1 MVSAADIPADQ
12 LISAVSTDL
21 KKSIKMPEW
30 ADFVKT
36 GPGRQRPPEEEG
48 WWFTRAASILRKVY
62 LNGPV
67 GINRLRTWYGN
78 KKDRGVRP
86 GRHYK
91 AGGKIIREI
100 LNQLE
105 SLEYIKKTKM
115 GREITPKGQ
124 SYLDTKVK
132 VKTSGKK

>member
-1 MVSAADIPADQ
+1 MVSAADIPAEQ
-12 LISAVSTDL
+12 LIGKVSSDL
-21 KKSIKMPEW
+21 KKSIKAPEW

-36 GPGRQRPPEEEG
+36 GPGRQRPPENED
-48 WWFTRAASILRKVY
+48 WWYTRAASVLRKVY
-62 LNGPV
+62 MNGPV

-86 GRHYK
+86 EKRYP

-105 SLEYIKKTKM
+105 GLGYVKKTKR

-124 SYLDTKVK
+124 SYLDTSVK
-132 VKTSGKK
+132 VKTNGAK